1 MGNFPAQ
8 PRQQILVL
16 AREKEGNADTW
27 AREAL
32 RGRWQTWGRR
42 GTPLPSTSCVP
53 GTVLGA
59 FQDFNL

>member
-8 PRQQILVL
+8 PRQQILAL
-16 AREKEGNADTW
+16 AGEKEGSADTW

-32 RGRWQTWGRR
+32 RRRWQMGKQ

-53 GTVLGA
+53 GTVLGT
-59 FQDFNL
+59 FQDFYL